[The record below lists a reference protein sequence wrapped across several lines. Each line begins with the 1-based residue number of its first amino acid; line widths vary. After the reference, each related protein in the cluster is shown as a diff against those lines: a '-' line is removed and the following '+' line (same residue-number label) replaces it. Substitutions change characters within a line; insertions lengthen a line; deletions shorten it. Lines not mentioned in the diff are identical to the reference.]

1 MIYPIVS
8 SKKGKNMFT
17 IESIATGN
25 ILERS
30 INLKDILDLITS
42 ADSVRTWLN
51 KNNPNVDVN
60 GMSIPFGDVMVS
72 LNIYYGFWDKWN
84 VYVEDYMKYQAE
96 RVLNEIEKICKIVGH
111 HILVLVM

>member
-1 MIYPIVS
+1 
-8 SKKGKNMFT
+8 MFT

-72 LNIYYGFWDKWN
+72 LNIYYGFCFIWN

-96 RVLNEIEKICKIVGH
+96 RVLNEIEKQGFATIGGSFVIRKEG
-111 HILVLVM
+111 